1 MKKFRDLK
9 KGDSES
15 HTDFA
20 FKMQNF
26 FKRWLQSL
34 GTYDDIERLRQIMLM
49 EQFLLTVSTE
59 LKIWLVD
66 QKPKTVDE
74 MARLADQYVALRKQ
88 SSLQQNTSSG
98 NADNV
103 IAHNRSN
110 FKNAAATQ
118 RPNNQYSHNA
128 NTSPKK
134 FFKPYKSAPT
144 APRANT
150 VICAYCKKP
159 NHTVSEC
166 RKLKQKQAAEL
177 AEQKQAST
185 ASMNTN
191 VADTSHAD
199 KPSVLHVAE
208 AKDTEMSVHPLF
220 APFCSPVTIIK
231 PDGYH
236 RNIQTLRDTGAM
248 QSLIKGTPGSTDFT
262 DTGETRLLKG
272 IMNDTISV
280 PLVEVHLHTNFINEK
295 VLCGLVSELPD
306 GIDFS
311 LETTFG

>member
-1 MKKFRDLK
+1 
-9 KGDSES
+9 
-15 HTDFA
+15 
-20 FKMQNF
+20 
-26 FKRWLQSL
+26 
-34 GTYDDIERLRQIMLM
+34 M

-66 QKPKTVDE
+66 QKPITVDQ

-88 SSLQQNTSSG
+88 TSLQQNTSTSSG

-103 IAHNRSN
+103 VAHNRTN
-110 FKNAAATQ
+110 FKNFAAIQ

-144 APRANT
+144 APRTNT
-150 VICAYCKKP
+150 VKCAYCKKP
-159 NHTVSEC
+159 NHAVSEC

-177 AEQKQAST
+177 AEQKEAAT

-208 AKDTEMSVHPLF
+208 AKDTKMSVHQLF
-220 APFCSPVTIIK
+220 CTI
-231 PDGYH
+231 
-236 RNIQTLRDTGAM
+236 L
-248 QSLIKGTPGSTDFT
+248 
-262 DTGETRLLKG
+262 
-272 IMNDTISV
+272 
-280 PLVEVHLHTNFINEK
+280 
-295 VLCGLVSELPD
+295 
-306 GIDFS
+306 
-311 LETTFG
+311 